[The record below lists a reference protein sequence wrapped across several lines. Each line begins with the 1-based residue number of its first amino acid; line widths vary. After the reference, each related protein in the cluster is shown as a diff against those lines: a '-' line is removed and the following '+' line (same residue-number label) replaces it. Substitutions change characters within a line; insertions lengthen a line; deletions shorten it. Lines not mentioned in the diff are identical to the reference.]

1 MGDLN
6 LRFGRDK
13 ITGDVKKMTRSRD
26 GCGNMWLKKEK
37 RHEDVQERR
46 RHPGEGHHV
55 CQFLNTNDSDDKD
68 SNNNHPLVCFILPG
82 TG

>member
-13 ITGDVKKMTRSRD
+13 VTGGVKKMSRSRD

-37 RHEDVQERR
+37 RQ
-46 RHPGEGHHV
+46 G
-55 CQFLNTNDSDDKD
+55 DDYSKR
-68 SNNNHPLVCFILPG
+68 
-82 TG
+82 